1 MAKGY
6 VTYSIFPPKPTQC
19 FLLESSFPKYEK
31 RKEYITENTSSPLLL
46 CLLPA
51 KLRGTKRSFE
61 YSCSDNNLNARSWS
75 KPRPGSYSSNVYLT
89 FARYESFT

>member
-31 RKEYITENTSSPLLL
+31 RKEYVTENTSSS
-46 CLLPA
+46 LPSCGKAAMNKA
-51 KLRGTKRSFE
+51 KLRILVLR
-61 YSCSDNNLNARSWS
+61 
-75 KPRPGSYSSNVYLT
+75 
-89 FARYESFT
+89 